1 MTYSRR
7 HFVLGVG
14 SAILMTSSAGRAL
27 ANSQSQ
33 MGKRYVLIHDEG
45 RCIGCDECSVA
56 CNKQNNVPSGY
67 SRLRMVPIPKA
78 NNAEDGSEQHYF
90 RHSCQH
96 CDDAPCITVC
106 PTGASY
112 RDENGIVQVNRALCL
127 GCDYCV
133 SACPYKVRY
142 INPFNHIA
150 DKCDFCSESRLSQGY
165 MPICVRI
172 CPKNAL
178 TFGPE
183 NSELV
188 QQLLRPDSYYVHQL
202 KNTGKPHIYR
212 LMSL

>member
-14 SAILMTSSAGRAL
+14 SAIFITSMAGQTL
-27 ANSQSQ
+27 AKVSPQK
-33 MGKRYVLIHDEG
+33 GLRYVLIHDES
-45 RCIGCDECSVA
+45 RCIGCDGCSIA
-56 CNKQNNVPSGY
+56 CNNLNKVPNGY
-67 SRLRMVPIPKA
+67 SRLRMIPIPKSPD
-78 NNAEDGSEQHYF
+78 NETEQHYF

-96 CDDAPCITVC
+96 CNNAPCITVC

-142 INPFNHIA
+142 INPISHIA

-178 TFGPE
+178 AFGPE
-183 NSELV
+183 ESEPV
-188 QQLLRPDSYYVHQL
+188 QQLLRSGLYYVHQL
-202 KNTGKPHIYR
+202 KNYGKPHIYR
-212 LMSL
+212 LTSL